1 MQPPFAIVVVE
12 AGDTVRL
19 VLSGELDIATA
30 PLLDAAIRAAEA
42 GAAASILL
50 DIAGVPFIDSS
61 GLRAL
66 ISAADRAAA
75 DGGRIA
81 ITNAGP
87 QAVRLFELS
96 GAARRLPIVD

>member
-1 MQPPFAIVVVE
+1 MQPPFEIAVVE
-12 AGDTVRL
+12 AADTVRL

-30 PLLDAAIRAAEA
+30 PLLDSAIQTAEA
-42 GAAASILL
+42 GSAARILL
-50 DIAGVPFIDSS
+50 DIADVPFIDSS

-66 ISAADRAAA
+66 IRAADRSAS

-87 QAVRLFELS
+87 QAMRLFMLS
-96 GAARRLPIVD
+96 GATRRLPIVD